1 MTEPA
6 TPLINHKNTGF
17 TRIIKAGGY
26 SLQGLRS
33 AWAGEAAFRQECLLV
48 LIVVPVIVLLD
59 LTAIER
65 CLLVLVTALVLI
77 VELLNSAIESA
88 VDRIGLEHHALS
100 GQAKDMGSAAVL
112 IALLLWCYVWFEVLI
127 NA

>member
-1 MTEPA
+1 MTEPV

-33 AWAGEAAFRQECLLV
+33 AWSGEAAFRQECLLV

-112 IALLLWCYVWFEVLI
+112 VSLLLWCYVWFEVLI